1 MKTGKVR
8 WFDAKKG
15 YGFITY
21 TGEDIYVHYTQIK
34 DDGYRELEESEEVYF
49 ELVDTPKGKQAQ
61 SVERTHKKTS
71 K

>member
-1 MKTGKVR
+1 LKTGKVR

-21 TGEDIYVHYTQIK
+21 VGEDVYVHYSQITE
-34 DDGYRELEESEEVYF
+34 DGYRELQESEEVFF
-49 ELVDTPKGKQAQ
+49 ELVETTVGKQARN
-61 SVERTHKKTS
+61 VVRTHKIIK